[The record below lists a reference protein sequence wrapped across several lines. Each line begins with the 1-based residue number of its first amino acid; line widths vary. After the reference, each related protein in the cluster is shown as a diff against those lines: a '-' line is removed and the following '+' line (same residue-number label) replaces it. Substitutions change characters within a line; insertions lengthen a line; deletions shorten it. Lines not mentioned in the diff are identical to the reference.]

1 MVSDARVC
9 PDTKIALTSCDGVK
23 GCKAQLVAALA
34 LVGLAPPTAIAADV
48 VSVVHHGDG
57 RYTLSTTLAGTTNPA
72 HGQIAIVPT
81 AEELCG
87 DRYPHYGRYRFD
99 ASAPSK
105 ATEASGPTSLT
116 YRQDIECS
124 DVPQQAAKT
133 ASAPV
138 PPAPS
143 TAPTDEDG
151 ALIRARTVTYLQ
163 AKDAADAGAAYK
175 MLSKEMA
182 SYTSPEV
189 WKDTRTSFT
198 AKVGPGAQPTVVRI
212 TWYDDPQGAPTP
224 GRYVAADYRV
234 DYPSEAFTCGYV
246 VWLRQADG
254 GYLIVREE
262 EGQATPDLLANLS
275 PEQRLQMRAQLQCRD

>member
-1 MVSDARVC
+1 MSTEAVNAQSAASQQVAQAHVAW
-9 PDTKIALTSCDGVK
+9 ALT
-23 GCKAQLVAALA
+23 LLA
-34 LVGLAPPTAIAADV
+34 LPSMICATDV
-48 VSVVHHGDG
+48 VLVQEHGSAL
-57 RYTLSTTLAGTTNPA
+57 YTLSTTLTGTTDPT
-72 HGQIAIVPT
+72 HGHMVIVPK

-87 DRYPHYGRYRFD
+87 DRYPHYGHYRFD

-124 DVPQQAAKT
+124 DMPQQAAKT

-138 PPAPS
+138 PPALSAP
-143 TAPTDEDG
+143 PTDEDD

-175 MLSKEMA
+175 MLSNEMA
-182 SYTSPEV
+182 SYASPDA
-189 WKDTRTSFT
+189 WKDARASFN
-198 AKVGPGAQPTVVRI
+198 AKAGPGAQPTVVRI

-246 VWLRQADG
+246 VWLRQADD

-275 PEQRLQMRAQLQCRD
+275 PEQQLQMRAQLQCRD